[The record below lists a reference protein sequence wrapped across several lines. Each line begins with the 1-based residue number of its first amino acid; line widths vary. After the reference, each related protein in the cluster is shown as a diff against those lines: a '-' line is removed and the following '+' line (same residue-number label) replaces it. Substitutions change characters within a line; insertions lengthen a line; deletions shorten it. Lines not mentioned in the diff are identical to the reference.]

1 MIYLFSGTPGSGKSL
16 HAVYDIYKRLSMGK
30 YVVAN
35 FPIDFNTPAGR
46 KIARH
51 KDKFIYLPNED
62 VSIRT
67 MLKISL
73 VVSKIK
79 GFSEKNILWV
89 VDEAGCIWNSRQY
102 NHHERMD
109 WIRFFSQHRKFGY
122 NVIMISQSDRMLDK
136 QIRALIETEVTHR
149 KANNFKMVRFLPFP
163 VFVMIERWYAA
174 KNEKINS
181 SFFFF
186 NRKKSKLYNSY
197 ATFDMYAELMEELSQ
212 LSNNVKEEIENVR
225 REKRGVKNTIGS
237 DCPVK
242 KIHQLEGQEDGGQ
255 EAGDVCRPGEDGED
269 GQENIG

>member
-1 MIYLFSGTPGSGKSL
+1 
-16 HAVYDIYKRLSMGK
+16 MGK

-35 FPIDFNTPAGR
+35 FPIDFDTPSGR

-62 VSIRT
+62 VCVRT

-73 VVSKIK
+73 IISKAK

-89 VDEAGCIWNSRQY
+89 ADEAGCIWNSRQY

-122 NVIMISQSDRMLDK
+122 NVIMISQKDRMLDK
-136 QIRALIETEVTHR
+136 QIRGLIETEVEHR
-149 KANNFKMVRFLPFP
+149 KANNFKIVRYLPFP

-186 NRKKSKLYNSY
+186 NRNKSKLYNSY
-197 ATFDMYAELMEELSQ
+197 ATFDMYTELMEEMSQ
-212 LSNNVKEEIENVR
+212 LSDNVKEEIENAK
-225 REKRGVKNTIGS
+225 REKRGAKDTSGDDN
-237 DCPVK
+237 PVK
-242 KIHQLEGQEDGGQ
+242 EVCELEGQEDGGQ
-255 EAGDVCRPGEDGED
+255 AEGDACGPGEDGEAD
-269 GQENIG
+269 QENVG